1 MNVNLQWNRNVEP
14 DVSGYNVY
22 RGTHT
27 GGPYTK
33 VNGALVAQPPPGAR
47 PTYIDSSIPS
57 GTYFYVVRAI
67 NPFGESADSNE
78 VMVQPS
84 GQPPSPPTGLVA
96 QVSVG
101 VSLAVDG
108 VPAAQAEGSTPLAL
122 DYILPKS
129 TPPRDRKLSMR
140 VVA

>member
-1 MNVNLQWNRNVEP
+1 VNVNLQWNRNTEP
-14 DVSGYNVY
+14 DVTGYNVY
-22 RGTHT
+22 RATHS

-33 VNGALVAQPPPGAR
+33 VNGVLVPQPSPGGR
-47 PTYIDSSIPS
+47 PTYIDANIPT
-57 GTYFYVVRAI
+57 GTYFYVVTAV
-67 NPFGESADSNE
+67 NPFGESGFSNE

-101 VSLAVDG
+101 VSLGVDG
-108 VPAAQAEGSTPLAL
+108 VPAAQAEGPTPLAL
-122 DYILPKS
+122 DYILPKT
-129 TPPRDRKLSMR
+129 TPPRPQKLSVR